1 MGKATWYKIKQI
13 YNGVK
18 GLSELSGEGLTISEV
33 QRQYTE
39 ALRLGDSG
47 LAVRTV
53 RFFLAFLGYFLP
65 ELPPIR
71 LSDVFDQEMLDAVY
85 AFQSYAGLPADGV
98 VGRDTWNALRQAYED
113 VLEDLPEDYQQFARE
128 IYPGRFIVLG
138 DRGDTVLLLQQ
149 QLNRIAAQDPDIPT
163 VAEDGIFGRGTQAAV
178 LALQRKLGI
187 DPTGAVGPVL
197 WAKIVTQGAGY

>member
-1 MGKATWYKIKQI
+1 M
-13 YNGVK
+13 
-18 GLSELSGEGLTISEV
+18 
-33 QRQYTE
+33 
-39 ALRLGDSG
+39 LR
-47 LAVRTV
+47 
-53 RFFLAFLGYFLP
+53 
-65 ELPPIR
+65 
-71 LSDVFDQEMLDAVY
+71 
-85 AFQSYAGLPADGV
+85 
-98 VGRDTWNALRQAYED
+98 
-113 VLEDLPEDYQQFARE
+113 DLPEDYQQFARE

-187 DPTGAVGPVL
+187 DPPGAVGPVL

>member
-1 MGKATWYKIKQI
+1 MGKATWYKIKQL

-18 GLSELSGEGLTISEV
+18 GLSELTGEGLTISEV
-33 QRQYTE
+33 QRRYSE
-39 ALRLGDSG
+39 ALRFGDSG

-53 RFFLAFLGYFLP
+53 RFYLAFLGYFLP

-71 LSDVFDQEMLDAVY
+71 LTDQFDQEMLDAVY

-98 VGRDTWNALRQAYED
+98 VGRDTWNAIQQAYED
-113 VLEDLPEDYQQFARE
+113 VLGDLPEDYQQFARE

>member
-1 MGKATWYKIKQI
+1 M
-13 YNGVK
+13 
-18 GLSELSGEGLTISEV
+18 

-85 AFQSYAGLPADGV
+85 AFQSYAGLTADGV
-98 VGRDTWNALRQAYED
+98 VGRDTWNALRRAYED
-113 VLEDLPEDYQQFARE
+113 VLGDLPEDYRQFAGE

-138 DRGDTVLLLQQ
+138 DRGDAVLLLQQ
-149 QLNRIAAQDPDIPT
+149 QLNRIAARDPDIPA

-178 LALQRKLGI
+178 LALQRQLGI

-197 WAKIVTQGAGY
+197 WAQIIARGAGY

>member
-1 MGKATWYKIKQI
+1 M
-13 YNGVK
+13 
-18 GLSELSGEGLTISEV
+18 

-53 RFFLAFLGYFLP
+53 RFFLLLGYFLP

-85 AFQSYAGLPADGV
+85 AFQSYAGLPTDGV
-98 VGRDTWNALRQAYED
+98 VGRDTWNALRRAYED
-113 VLEDLPEDYQQFARE
+113 VLGDLPEDYRQFAGTLT
-128 IYPGRFIVLG
+128 PGGSSCVLG
-138 DRGDTVLLLQQ
+138 DRGDAVLLLQQ
-149 QLNRIAAQDPDIPT
+149 QINRIAARDPDIPA

-178 LALQRKLGI
+178 LALQRQLGI

-197 WAKIVTQGAGY
+197 WAQIIARGAGY